1 MAKSM
6 YHYVSETWHRMFKGE
21 PGYRELLRLKLIKW
35 RREPSV
41 VRIDKP
47 SRLDRARA
55 LGYKAKVGFIVVRV
69 RVRKGGQ

>member
-55 LGYKAKVGFIVVRV
+55 L
-69 RVRKGGQ
+69 